1 MRVVGFDD
9 GFEGVVVVGAFGRE
23 LTAVTAGGE
32 ASGGVTSLVGEVV
45 VGALWVVDAGRE
57 LVGALLPLVFVRS
70 MTSAY
75 GQL

>member
-1 MRVVGFDD
+1 MRGVGLDD
-9 GFEGVVVVGAFGRE
+9 GFEGVVVVVAFGSE
-23 LTAVTAGGE
+23 FTAGTVGGE
-32 ASGGVTSLVGEVV
+32 ASGGATSLVGEAV